1 MMEVSIFP
9 KHEKLLKKIVEV
21 RLHTDHTDE
30 KLKTAFTVLQKKM
43 AGKLALPIYILVHPD
58 RPEAVISKFEGA
70 DPPSGS
76 KFAKWLSD
84 AVEGALKP

>member
-9 KHEKLLKKIVEV
+9 KHEKLLKKTVEV

-30 KLKTAFTVLQKKM
+30 KLKTAFTALQKQM
-43 AGKLALPIYILVHPD
+43 AGKLALPIYVLVHPD
-58 RPEAVISKFEGA
+58 RPKTIISKFEGA

-76 KFAKWLSD
+76 KFSKWLED
-84 AVEGALKP
+84 AVESADES

>member
-9 KHEKLLKKIVEV
+9 KHEKLLKKTVEV

-30 KLKTAFTVLQKKM
+30 KLKTACTALQKQM
-43 AGKLALPIYILVHPD
+43 AGKLALPIYVLVHPD
-58 RPEAVISKFEGA
+58 HPKTVISKFEGA

-76 KFAKWLSD
+76 KFAKWLED
-84 AVEGALKP
+84 AVESADES

>member
-9 KHEKLLKKIVEV
+9 KHEKLLEKIVEV

-30 KLKTAFTVLQKKM
+30 KLKTAFTELQKQM
-43 AGKLALPIYILVHPD
+43 AGKLALPIYALVHPA
-58 RPEAVISKFEGA
+58 RPKTIISKFEGA

-76 KFAKWLSD
+76 KFSKWLEN
-84 AVEGALKP
+84 AVESAGKP

>member
-30 KLKTAFTVLQKKM
+30 KLKTAFTALQKKM

-58 RPEAVISKFEGA
+58 RPETVISKFEGA

-76 KFAKWLSD
+76 KFSTWLGD
-84 AVEGALKP
+84 AVESAGKP